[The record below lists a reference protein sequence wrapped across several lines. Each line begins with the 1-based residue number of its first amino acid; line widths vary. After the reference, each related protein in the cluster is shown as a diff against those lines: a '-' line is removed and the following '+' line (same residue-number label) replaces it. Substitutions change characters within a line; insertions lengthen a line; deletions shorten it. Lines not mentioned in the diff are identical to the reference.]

1 MSEITK
7 TGILELANRVEAL
20 QGFCR
25 ELDDEIATA
34 IYEDP
39 RWTCIEGLS
48 YEAGGM
54 WMFRYPDGSVGSS
67 LRFTGSVDA
76 ALTLIP
82 EGWVTEEATQ
92 DYNGAEWHWCIYPE
106 FNHTLRQWGEARTP
120 ALALTAATIRARH
133 ALALSK
139 GSDV

>member
-1 MSEITK
+1 MSYEDYAHIED
-7 TGILELANRVEAL
+7 LAARCELANC
-20 QGFCR
+20 FDR

-34 IYEDP
+34 IFDDP
-39 RWTCIEGLS
+39 RWICIEGLS

-82 EGWVTEEATQ
+82 EEWSTERATQ
-92 DYNGAEWHWCIYPE
+92 NYKGAEWHWCIYPK
-106 FNHTLRQWGEARTP
+106 FNHASRQWGKANTP
-120 ALALTAATIRARH
+120 ALALTAAALRARC
-133 ALALSK
+133 AIGKVLEQ
-139 GSDV
+139 